1 MIMHEAHDS
10 ILHKKCDKHKIS
22 AKGIYVEALIL
33 LTCIAQK
40 ELLNSLLNGIKM
52 TFCALHTLFDRQSSN
67 GIVKR

>member
-33 LTCIAQK
+33 HTCIVQK
-40 ELLNSLLNGIKM
+40 ELLNSLLNWHKNDFLCF
-52 TFCALHTLFDRQSSN
+52 TYL
-67 GIVKR
+67 V